1 VDPKED
7 LHKAA
12 IREVFEETGIKT
24 EFVGILSARQSHVA
38 RFGKSDLYV
47 TCLLKPLTNQIT
59 IQEEEIEAAK
69 WMPLDALFELEY
81 YKGTHLYQKI
91 LEIGRDAHDGKV
103 PIWEGTELP
112 LRFAKGSNILYH
124 GSKAKL

>member
-12 IREVFEETGIKT
+12 IREVFEETGMMFVKDGRFDFVNWIGIKT
-24 EFVGILSARQSHVA
+24 EFVGFISLRQSHYA
-38 RFGKSDLYV
+38 RFGKSDIYI

-69 WMPLDALFELEY
+69 WMPLDEIFRMLLVFVVALL
-81 YKGTHLYQKI
+81 I
-91 LEIGRDAHDGKV
+91 V
-103 PIWEGTELP
+103 
-112 LRFAKGSNILYH
+112 
-124 GSKAKL
+124 